1 MKQKRGAAGPHT
13 KGYNLFTVYHNITW
27 GTTINMNGEKNKQH
41 GHRDKG
47 KNDMEEKLL
56 EVSMVAA
63 RLSLDSSTIRRMY
76 HKGILKGFL
85 TGSELKTIRIYE
97 SSVVQHINGHA
108 ECNNTGGRYV

>member
-1 MKQKRGAAGPHT
+1 
-13 KGYNLFTVYHNITW
+13 
-27 GTTINMNGEKNKQH
+27 
-41 GHRDKG
+41 
-47 KNDMEEKLL
+47 MEETLL
-56 EVSMVAA
+56 EVSMVAK
-63 RLSLDSSTIRRMY
+63 RLLLDESTIRRMY